1 MTDSPAALR
10 QDRYRN
16 LGIPTTGVVWVH
28 EDKNEFKQS
37 IKFEPLSKASGN
49 GELSGAGCLISEAR
63 LRAHP
68 AHPRPRACVTKS
80 DVMRVATGVDVI
92 SVVLTMSALSSSWRA
107 LHLGR
112 ICFVR
117 LPTVTSLALMAAVSV
132 AHHTRIESA
141 SRL

>member
-1 MTDSPAALR
+1 MNKPKRFSSL
-10 QDRYRN
+10 
-16 LGIPTTGVVWVH
+16 
-28 EDKNEFKQS
+28 EDKNEFKQP
-37 IKFEPLSKASGN
+37 IKFDPLSKALTTGN

-68 AHPRPRACVTKS
+68 RPRACVTKS
-80 DVMRVATGVDVI
+80 DIMRVATGVDVI

-112 ICFVR
+112 ICSVR